1 MPLPAAWHAM
11 PNVGAARDQGSGAD
25 ACAHPQIGSLLWRGQ
40 SEYRQVRT
48 RHVREIRCRYVRDLP
63 EETPTTSFSGHA
75 HGGRAR
81 QRQVPPRNTSQ
92 APAAEISRRAQLAVS
107 TAVQSAAGAHRAGLE
122 AGPPNGYAQPFLRHI
137 GRIAHCGRQM
147 LQPLATTQFGAA

>member
-11 PNVGAARDQGSGAD
+11 PDVGAARGQGSRAD
-25 ACAHPQIGSLLWRGQ
+25 ACAHTQIGSLLWRGQ
-40 SEYRQVRT
+40 SEHGQVRT
-48 RHVREIRCRYVRDLP
+48 RHVREVRRRDVRDLS
-63 EETPTTSFSGHA
+63 EEAPAASFSGHA

-81 QRQVPPRNTSQ
+81 QRQIPPRNTAQ

-107 TAVQSAAGAHRAGLE
+107 TAVQSAIGAHRAGLE
-122 AGPPNGYAQPFLRHI
+122 AGPPHGYAQPFLRHP

-147 LQPLATTQFGAA
+147 LRPLATTQFGAA

>member
-11 PNVGAARDQGSGAD
+11 PDVGAARGQGSGAD

-48 RHVREIRCRYVRDLP
+48 RHVREIRRRHVRDLS
-63 EETPTTSFSGHA
+63 EETPTASFSGHA
-75 HGGRAR
+75 HGCRAR

-92 APAAEISRRAQLAVS
+92 APAAEISHRAQLAVS
-107 TAVQSAAGAHRAGLE
+107 TAVQSAVGAHRAGLE
-122 AGPPNGYAQPFLRHI
+122 AGPPNSHAQPLFRHL
-137 GRIAHCGRQM
+137 GRIAHCGRKM
-147 LQPLATTQFGAA
+147 FRPMATTQFSAA